1 MNGVFYKFN
10 RASYK
15 FNCVLYKM
23 NCSADRLLYALC
35 VPLMLIVL
43 LGGQVSAQAQE
54 RYPSKSITIVNPGPA
69 GGAIDNPARAIAKGI
84 AEILKEQVI
93 TLNLPGAGGTI
104 ATARVANAAPDGYTV
119 LFHHIGVAT
128 APAQYAQL
136 PYDTLKDLI
145 PLGLSTEVQMM
156 VVSRNDFLPKTV
168 QELIAYLNANH
179 DKVTVATAGG
189 GSASELCAALLMK
202 HVGKRFTSVPYK
214 GSPPAL
220 LDIAA
225 GRVDLICDQTS
236 TSAAQV
242 KAGNVKTYGVA
253 SKERLPLL
261 PETPTLSEQGMPF
274 VFSVWQGFYVPAGTP
289 SAIVKKLSRTIEE
302 AVQNEAVQK
311 QLAAYG
317 VMPIAATYRSPESHK
332 QRLEQEIAIW
342 TELYRDVPK
351 Q

>member
-1 MNGVFYKFN
+1 MNDACL
-10 RASYK
+10 RLS
-15 FNCVLYKM
+15 
-23 NCSADRLLYALC
+23 CSSDRFLYALC
-35 VPLMLIVL
+35 SYLVPLMLFA
-43 LGGQVSAQAQE
+43 GESSAQVPE

-69 GGAIDNPARAIAKGI
+69 GGAIDNPARAIAKGM

-136 PYDTLKDLI
+136 PFDTLKDLI
-145 PLGLSTEVQMM
+145 PLGLSTDVPMM
-156 VVSRNDFLPKTV
+156 VVARNDFPPKMV
-168 QELIAYLNANH
+168 KDFIAEVNANH
-179 DKVTVATAGG
+179 EKITVATAGS

-202 HVGKRFTSVPYK
+202 QLGKRFTMVPYK

-253 SKERLPLL
+253 TKERLSIL
-261 PETPTLSEQGMPF
+261 PETPTLTEQGMPF

>member
-1 MNGVFYKFN
+1 MPRVEKMNRAVYKLN
-10 RASYK
+10 CASYK
-15 FNCVLYKM
+15 L
-23 NCSADRLLYALC
+23 NCSPDRLLSVLC
-35 VPLMLIVL
+35 RSLMLLVL
-43 LGGQVSAQAQE
+43 LAGPVSVQAQE

-136 PYDTLKDLI
+136 PFDTLKDLI
-145 PLGLSTEVQMM
+145 PLGLSTDVQMM
-156 VVSRNDFLPKTV
+156 VVTRNDFPPKTV
-168 QELIAYLNANH
+168 KELIAYLNANH
-179 DKVTVATAGG
+179 EKVTVATAGS

-202 HVGKRFTSVPYK
+202 QVGKRFTLVPYK

-253 SKERLPLL
+253 SKERLSLL
-261 PETPTLSEQGMPF
+261 PETPTLTEQGMPF
-274 VFSVWQGFYVPAGTP
+274 IFSVWQGFYVPTGTP
-289 SAIVKKLSRTIEE
+289 AAIVQTLSRAIEQ
-302 AVQNEAVQK
+302 AVQNESVQK
-311 QLAAYG
+311 QLAGYG
-317 VMPIAATYRSPESHK
+317 VMPIAATYRSPEAHK
-332 QRLEQEIAIW
+332 QRLEQEIVIW
-342 TELYRDVPK
+342 TELYRNSPK